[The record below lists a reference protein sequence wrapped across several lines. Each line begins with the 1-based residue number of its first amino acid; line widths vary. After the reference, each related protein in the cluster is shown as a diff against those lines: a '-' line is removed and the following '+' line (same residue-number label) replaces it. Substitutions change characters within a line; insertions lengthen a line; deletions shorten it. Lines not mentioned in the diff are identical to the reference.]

1 MRKTGG
7 MRMAK
12 EIDASET
19 TKVSKSRLKVAGL
32 PQHER
37 PMGLPP
43 EGRGHSVL
51 FAFDTQAAR
60 RLRM

>member
-1 MRKTGG
+1 
-7 MRMAK
+7 MAK